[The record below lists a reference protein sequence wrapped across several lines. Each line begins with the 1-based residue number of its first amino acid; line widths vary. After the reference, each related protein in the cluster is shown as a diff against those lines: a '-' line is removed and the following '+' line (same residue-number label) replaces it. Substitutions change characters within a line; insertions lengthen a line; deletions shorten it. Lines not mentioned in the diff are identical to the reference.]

1 MALLNRISVAP
12 SQLHLHLNSWASIR
26 CFEMVCEYLEL
37 PVSVDVFL
45 FFFNLTNPSK
55 EGKATKGFMSFRSAQ
70 GRMIFGLFEDSYHGF
85 KDKYFKVRLVKGR
98 HPFWLSL
105 EGERLI
111 PTYWNFGAGSNTFIK
126 VTYKGMS
133 AVDRNVADVLLAVF
147 GRNHVNP
154 HLLMGV
160 REVARNYILEMSASV
175 TGLEG
180 LFKTFLADSDE
191 EKADEKANG
200 KPENP
205 HEDKKDQAETAGSG
219 HSSSTQQEDDDLKLI
234 PTPKRQRASSSP
246 EGVLTVMERNFDT
259 GAFID
264 SQLLPGTEDHF
275 LGTKLAGQARWMY
288 RTLLRGAAIAR
299 KAEFEL
305 SRMQSLR
312 RKLDSAAKANNEFKT
327 QVEMLREQLSKTG
340 EKLKAAEEKAASAE
354 EKLKTSDATVSRLTE
369 REMTLESQLNAAQG
383 WVVAL
388 EKERDVAVS
397 SAKAAQ
403 AEVEELRKKHKEI
416 VKQGK
421 SAILMTEEAL
431 KAQVKIVAP
440 NFDTSAIG
448 VFKTIKDGK
457 IVDMPKMLVARVRY
471 RYVGNSAKPGRG
483 FAIAVAVCYGFN
495 LVGSRGGSRNF
506 LAIELLQL
514 VVAFANY
521 LFDPVG
527 AFPV

>member
-1 MALLNRISVAP
+1 
-12 SQLHLHLNSWASIR
+12 
-26 CFEMVCEYLEL
+26 
-37 PVSVDVFL
+37 
-45 FFFNLTNPSK
+45 
-55 EGKATKGFMSFRSAQ
+55 
-70 GRMIFGLFEDSYHGF
+70 
-85 KDKYFKVRLVKGR
+85 
-98 HPFWLSL
+98 
-105 EGERLI
+105 
-111 PTYWNFGAGSNTFIK
+111 
-126 VTYKGMS
+126 MS

-205 HEDKKDQAETAGSG
+205 HEDKKDQAVPSPRDTEMSDKNSGGTRVSPIREETAGSG

-457 IVDMPKMLVARVRY
+457 IVDMPKM
-471 RYVGNSAKPGRG
+471 
-483 FAIAVAVCYGFN
+483 
-495 LVGSRGGSRNF
+495 
-506 LAIELLQL
+506 
-514 VVAFANY
+514 
-521 LFDPVG
+521 
-527 AFPV
+527 